1 MLDVKKKQTS
11 PARRK
16 RWVLL
21 ACEAAILLIL
31 CIAWVVLD
39 RPAELPDD
47 DAHITYR
54 EVAVHEAKDVARLG
68 ITLRSGESWAA
79 VQTEEGKLSIEGDAG
94 YEVDA
99 ANAADMLNAAK
110 VISYE
115 DVLSDDPAEFR
126 DHLADFG
133 LDVPRVVA
141 DITYADGSRWT
152 LRIGDVLHLEEENA
166 YYMMIDG
173 DERLFSLDKGTAET
187 LMTQKALLH
196 PVTQP
201 TLHKARFDKIT
212 FGDGAGNT
220 LAEWTLQGAIGGNA
234 QDRWMMTAPVQYPA
248 EGESMATLQANLAN
262 VRLGAYVGEATPENL
277 AAYGF
282 DAPCFV
288 LSIHQAAGS
297 IGTTGLDGVYSV
309 TDWPEDTFTLT
320 VGNAKSDAVDYVL
333 VGEKIY
339 ISSHFSLNVFMEMD
353 VLATLSRYTV
363 PVALGNLHRLTVRTG
378 AQERVYTITR
388 TEQVDEGNALVTDS
402 EGNVLYDRSCELNG
416 SMLAY
421 AKFEAAYNELLKIS
435 VSGNLPEGWTAEEPA
450 HTTFIFEAFSGESYT
465 LELVPFDAMHDAV
478 LLDGNAL
485 FYLIKHGMDFD
496 VI

>member
-1 MLDVKKKQTS
+1 
-11 PARRK
+11 
-16 RWVLL
+16 
-21 ACEAAILLIL
+21 
-31 CIAWVVLD
+31 
-39 RPAELPDD
+39 
-47 DAHITYR
+47 
-54 EVAVHEAKDVARLG
+54 
-68 ITLRSGESWAA
+68 
-79 VQTEEGKLSIEGDAG
+79 
-94 YEVDA
+94 
-99 ANAADMLNAAK
+99 
-110 VISYE
+110 
-115 DVLSDDPAEFR
+115 
-126 DHLADFG
+126 
-133 LDVPRVVA
+133 
-141 DITYADGSRWT
+141 
-152 LRIGDVLHLEEENA
+152 
-166 YYMMIDG
+166 
-173 DERLFSLDKGTAET
+173 
-187 LMTQKALLH
+187 
-196 PVTQP
+196 
-201 TLHKARFDKIT
+201 
-212 FGDGAGNT
+212 
-220 LAEWTLQGAIGGNA
+220 
-234 QDRWMMTAPVQYPA
+234 MMTAPVQYPA

-282 DAPCFV
+282 DAPRFV

-320 VGNAKSDAVDYVL
+320 VGDAKSDAVDYVL

-378 AQERVYTITR
+378 SQERVYTITR
-388 TEQVDEGNALVTDS
+388 TEQVDESNALVTDS

-435 VSGNLPEGWTAEEPA
+435 VSGNLPEGWTTKEPA
-450 HTTFIFEAFSGESYT
+450 HTTFIFEAFSSESYT

>member
-1 MLDVKKKQTS
+1 MLDVKKKQRRQAKH
-11 PARRK
+11 ARL
-16 RWVLL
+16 WLL
-21 ACEAAILLIL
+21 LCAAVALTGLSV
-31 CIAWVVLD
+31 AWVVLD
-39 RPAELPDD
+39 QPAPLPDD

-54 EVAVHEAKDVARLG
+54 ELAVYEAKDVARLG

-79 VQTEEGKLSIEGDAG
+79 VQTDEGKLSIEGDAD
-94 YEVDA
+94 YEVSSA
-99 ANAADMLNAAK
+99 KAEDMLGAAK

-115 DVLSDDPAEFR
+115 DVLSEDPAEFQNR
-126 DHLADFG
+126 LADFG

-141 DITYADGSRWT
+141 DITYADGTHWT
-152 LRIGDVLHLEEENA
+152 LRIGDEIHMDDTNA

-173 DERLFSLDKGTAET
+173 DERLFALDKGTAET
-187 LMTQKALLH
+187 LMTEKALLH

-201 TLHKARFDKIT
+201 TLHKARFDRIT
-212 FGDGAGNT
+212 FGDGAGNI

-248 EGESMATLQANLAN
+248 DGEAISNLHANLAN
-262 VRLGAYVGEATPENL
+262 IRLGAYVGEATPENL
-277 AAYGF
+277 AACGF
-282 DAPCFV
+282 DAPRFV

-320 VGNAKSDAVDYVL
+320 VGGAKSDAVDYVL

-353 VLATLSRYTV
+353 VRSTLSRYTV
-363 PVALGNLHRLTVRTG
+363 PVALGNLRQLTVRTAG
-378 AQERVYTITR
+378 EERVYTITR
-388 TEQVDEGNALVTDS
+388 TEQVDQSNALITDA
-402 EGNVLYDRSCELNG
+402 EGNVLYDKSCQLNG
-416 SMLAY
+416 EDLAY
-421 AKFEAAYNELLKIS
+421 AKFESAYNDLLKIS
-435 VSGNLPEGWTAEEPA
+435 VSGNLPDGWTADEAA
-450 HTTFIFEAFSGESYT
+450 HTTFIFEAFSGERYT
-465 LELVPFDAMHDAV
+465 LELVSFDAMHDAV

-485 FYLIKHGMDFD
+485 FYLIKNGMTFN